1 MVNDQVSQEICA
13 ERYMMNIFIYFIL
26 FNFHE
31 KTHRIV
37 VTLLLSRKHRVTGVR
52 QIAQSY
58 THNGLHIAYI
68 FSCPGHCFF
77 YCTTAAPLSK
87 EEALPVD

>member
-13 ERYMMNIFIYFIL
+13 ERYMTNIFIYFIL

-37 VTLLLSRKHRVTGVR
+37 GYSFIEQK
-52 QIAQSY
+52 A
-58 THNGLHIAYI
+58 
-68 FSCPGHCFF
+68 
-77 YCTTAAPLSK
+77 
-87 EEALPVD
+87 